1 MLGAVSLRLA
11 CLQSPSLYDTT
22 HHRFCDMLR
31 IVSYLIGYLPPTA
44 WLGVALTLW
53 RTLPVQ

>member
-31 IVSYLIGYLPPTA
+31 ICKICIIRPASMDPFHKPLKGT
-44 WLGVALTLW
+44 
-53 RTLPVQ
+53 Q